1 MTYSQLVVKVNNVD
15 TFRFVL
21 KTKYNIAKLALEK
34 KISGADK
41 KCLILVVL
49 LQKQIIMLKLLK

>member
-1 MTYSQLVVKVNNVD
+1 MKVNNVD
-15 TFRFVL
+15 TFGFVL

-41 KCLILVVL
+41 KCLILAVL